1 MWGLAATLTERA
13 PKYTFIGAQAYL
25 SKKKRHLFYRIVCI
39 WLASKYAKKK
49 QE

>member
-25 SKKKRHLFYRIVCI
+25 SKKK
-39 WLASKYAKKK
+39 K
-49 QE
+49 